1 LENRYRRRHR
11 NLIPSNADELRAEA
25 RRDRD
30 RILYSVE
37 FQRLAGVTQVASP
50 TERFPVH
57 NRLTHSL
64 KVSQVGRSI
73 AEELLNRNPRS
84 GLEHDLNPDVVEA
97 ACLAHDLG
105 HPPFGHN
112 TEREL
117 DNLLWD
123 ANHPAQS
130 LYDGFEGN
138 AQSFRVVTK
147 TAVKYQE
154 DEHAPGLNLT
164 AATLIAILKYPV
176 TQDNPQTRESKW
188 GYYFSEQDDF
198 DFARNMTDTADL
210 KGRSLEAEI
219 MNTADDI
226 TYAVHDVEDFFRA
239 GLLPLDSVASDSA
252 ERDWFLSCSSLSDRV
267 AVADF
272 LDGISLQR
280 FQGRHTHLA
289 QLAEFRSSTVNRFI
303 RGIGID
309 FAAHGPVLRVADHV
323 KFEIS
328 VLQELTRI
336 YVIESPAIQ
345 SQRYGQRKIIQ
356 TLFGIFFEEATRNAR
371 TAEERQRHVQI
382 FPPLYQ
388 DRITRHDPTDR
399 LPIMRLIADLIASM
413 AEHQAI
419 ETFAKLTGQNQ
430 GSVIDPIN

>member
-1 LENRYRRRHR
+1 LKNRYKRHYR
-11 NLIPSNADELRAEA
+11 NDIPSNPDEVRAEA

-64 KVSQVGRSI
+64 KVSQVGRAI
-73 AEELLNRNPRS
+73 AEELLHRNPQS
-84 GLEHDLNPDVVEA
+84 GLENDVNPDVVEA

-117 DNLLWD
+117 DSLLWD
-123 ANHPAQS
+123 ADHPAQS

-154 DEHAPGLNLT
+154 DERSPGLNLT
-164 AATLIAILKYPV
+164 AATLNAILKYPV
-176 TQDNPQTRESKW
+176 TQDDPNHRHSKW
-188 GYYFSEQDDF
+188 GYYVSEQGDF
-198 DFARNMTDTADL
+198 NFARERTGTTALD
-210 KGRSLEAEI
+210 GRSLEAEI

-252 ERDWFLSCSSLSDRV
+252 ERDWFLSCSTLSDRA

-272 LDGISLQR
+272 LDGLSLQR
-280 FQGRHTHLA
+280 YQGRHTHLA

-303 RGIGID
+303 TGID
-309 FAAHGPVLRVADHV
+309 IEFTAGGPVLQIADHV
-323 KFEIS
+323 EFEIS
-328 VLQELTRI
+328 VLKELTRI

-345 SQRYGQRKIIQ
+345 SQRYGQRRIIR
-356 TLFGIFFEEATRNAR
+356 TLFEIFYEEATKKAR
-371 TAEERQRHVQI
+371 TPEIRLRHLQI
-382 FPPLYQ
+382 FPPLFQ
-388 DRITRHDPTDR
+388 DRIKRHDPTDR

-413 AEHQAI
+413 AEQHAI

-430 GSVIDPIN
+430 GSVIDRIG

>member
-1 LENRYRRRHR
+1 MDRRYRRRHR
-11 NLIPSNADELRAEA
+11 NHIPASTDEVRAEA

-73 AEELLNRNPRS
+73 AEELLNRNPDIH
-84 GLEHDLNPDVVEA
+84 LELVLDPDVVEA

-117 DNLLWD
+117 DTLLWNPGD
-123 ANHPAQS
+123 PERS

-154 DEHAPGLNLT
+154 DERSPGLNLT
-164 AATLIAILKYPV
+164 AATLNAILKYPE
-176 TQDNPQTRESKW
+176 TQSDPAVRTSKW
-188 GYYFSEQDDF
+188 GYYFSEADDAQ
-198 DFARNMTDTADL
+198 FAREMTDTLASSR
-210 KGRSLEAEI
+210 RSLEADI

-239 GLLPLDSVASDSA
+239 GLLPLDGVASDSA
-252 ERDWFLSCSSLSDRV
+252 ERDWFLSCTSLDRQ
-267 AVADF
+267 AVTAF

-280 FQGRHTHLA
+280 YQGHHTHLA

-303 RGIGID
+303 RGIGVEV
-309 FAAHGPVLRVADHV
+309 AKGGPSLRIEDHV
-323 KFEIS
+323 VFEIA
-328 VLQELTRI
+328 VLKELTRI
-336 YVIESPAIQ
+336 YVIESPAVQ
-345 SQRYGQRKIIQ
+345 SQRYGQRKIVR
-356 TLFGIFFEEATRNAR
+356 TLFETYLEEASRRADTPAERKRNL
-371 TAEERQRHVQI
+371 QI

-388 DRITRHDPTDR
+388 DRIEQHDPADWKP
-399 LPIMRLIADLIASM
+399 LMRHIADLIASM
-413 AEHQAI
+413 AEQQTLS
-419 ETFAKLTGQNQ
+419 TFAKLTGQTL
-430 GSVIDPIN
+430 GSVVDPLA

>member
-1 LENRYRRRHR
+1 MDRRYRRRHR
-11 NLIPSNADELRAEA
+11 NHIPASTDEVRAEA

-30 RILYSVE
+30 RIRYSVE

-73 AEELLNRNPRS
+73 AEELLNRNPDIH
-84 GLEHDLNPDVVEA
+84 LERVLDPDVVEA

-105 HPPFGHN
+105 HPPCGHN

-117 DNLLWD
+117 DTLLWNPGD
-123 ANHPAQS
+123 PERS

-138 AQSFRVVTK
+138 AQSFRVVTT

-154 DEHAPGLNLT
+154 DERSPGLNLT
-164 AATLIAILKYPV
+164 AATLNAILKYPE
-176 TQDNPQTRESKW
+176 TQSDPAVRTSKW
-188 GYYFSEQDDF
+188 GYYFSEADDVQ
-198 DFARNMTDTADL
+198 FAREMTGAL
-210 KGRSLEAEI
+210 GSSRRSLEADI

-239 GLLPLDSVASDSA
+239 GLLPLDGVASDSA
-252 ERDWFLSCSSLSDRV
+252 ERDWFLSCTSLDRQ
-267 AVADF
+267 AVTGF

-280 FQGRHTHLA
+280 YQGHHTHLA

-303 RGIGID
+303 RGIGVEV
-309 FAAHGPVLRVADHV
+309 AEGGPSLRIEDHV
-323 KFEIS
+323 AFEIA
-328 VLQELTRI
+328 VLKELTRI
-336 YVIESPAIQ
+336 YVIESPAVQ
-345 SQRYGQRKIIQ
+345 SQRYGQRKIVR
-356 TLFGIFFEEATRNAR
+356 TLFETYLEEASRHADTPAERKRNL
-371 TAEERQRHVQI
+371 QI

-388 DRITRHDPTDR
+388 DRIEQHDPADCK
-399 LPIMRLIADLIASM
+399 PIMRHIADLIASM
-413 AEHQAI
+413 AEQQTLS
-419 ETFAKLTGQNQ
+419 TFAKLTGQTL
-430 GSVIDPIN
+430 GSVVDPIA